1 MLQNTLP
8 IAGQL
13 PQQCIFDPKCQYAKV
28 NPFCKHGSG
37 IILANPLLLRRK
49 RWSKKDNS
57 QRYRNVCISYSQ
69 IHIQKCTRAKSMTNH
84 DKRCPTTEELQS
96 QSRLTTMWL
105 PPQCCCSMP
114 YLTPYPMPF
123 PHLKLLHCAP
133 WNTRRRTEPLIK
145 LFIKAGTDG
154 ERTGNCPLSQ
164 RLFMI
169 LWLKGVVFSVTIA
182 DLKRRPADL
191 QNLSLRTHP
200 PSTTFNNEVKT
211 NVNKIEEF
219 LEDIVCPPKYLEL
232 SPKHAESNT
241 AGMDVFAKF
250 SAYIKNSRPEANEAL
265 VKSLLKTLQKLNE
278 YLNPLLPDEIDKN
291 SREDITFSIRK
302 FPVGNEMTLADLLPK
317 LHIVKVVAKKYHNFD
332 IPERMTGIWSYLTN
346 AYKRDE
352 FTNTCPHGKKIEI
365 AYSDV
370 SKKLNK

>member
-1 MLQNTLP
+1 
-8 IAGQL
+8 
-13 PQQCIFDPKCQYAKV
+13 
-28 NPFCKHGSG
+28 
-37 IILANPLLLRRK
+37 
-49 RWSKKDNS
+49 
-57 QRYRNVCISYSQ
+57 
-69 IHIQKCTRAKSMTNH
+69 MTNH

-105 PPQCCCSMP
+105 PPQCCCSVC
-114 YLTPYPMPF
+114 TSSGQ
-123 PHLKLLHCAP
+123 
-133 WNTRRRTEPLIK
+133 WRRTEPLIK

-191 QNLSLRTHP
+191 QNLSLRTH
-200 PSTTFNNEVKT
+200 
-211 NVNKIEEF
+211 
-219 LEDIVCPPKYLEL
+219 
-232 SPKHAESNT
+232 
-241 AGMDVFAKF
+241 
-250 SAYIKNSRPEANEAL
+250 
-265 VKSLLKTLQKLNE
+265 
-278 YLNPLLPDEIDKN
+278 
-291 SREDITFSIRK
+291 

-346 AYKRDE
+346 AYKTDE

>member
-1 MLQNTLP
+1 MKLFKSKGLWATT
-8 IAGQL
+8 
-13 PQQCIFDPKCQYAKV
+13 
-28 NPFCKHGSG
+28 
-37 IILANPLLLRRK
+37 RK
-49 RWSKKDNS
+49 
-57 QRYRNVCISYSQ
+57 
-69 IHIQKCTRAKSMTNH
+69 
-84 DKRCPTTEELQS
+84 EG
-96 QSRLTTMWL
+96 
-105 PPQCCCSMP
+105 
-114 YLTPYPMPF
+114 
-123 PHLKLLHCAP
+123 
-133 WNTRRRTEPLIK
+133 RRTEPLIK

-191 QNLSLRTHP
+191 QNLPLRTHP
-200 PSTTFNNEVKT
+200 PFITFNNEVKT

-278 YLNPLLPDEIDKN
+278 YLNPPLPDEIDKN

-346 AYKRDE
+346 ACKRDE
-352 FTNTCPHGKKIEI
+352 FTNTCPHGKKVEI